1 MENIRDVA
9 LKEQLKGMKIVFED
23 NFDTPELDMTKWDF
37 TNYMEGYSDMP
48 ALTTSDVQSI
58 ERDENGNSFL
68 RLTAKRTGKDTF
80 KTVKSISTG
89 NKLTFI
95 YGYAEIRAKVPT
107 VKGAWPSFWLK
118 SNTKN
123 KHLGWHDDLDYNI
136 EVDVFEVMG
145 GNAARSE
152 LHKWVQKPFADKRTS
167 TFDTPNVYGIIDNDW
182 HTYGM
187 LWNKDCINMYVD
199 GILIQSYDLNKDYS
213 DDGCGMENFRTQ
225 PMCITFNNHLFTPEY
240 HKTQLPNQ
248 WVYNKL
254 LDDSFTES
262 VYDIDYVR
270 LYQGED
276 GILYKAD

>member
-1 MENIRDVA
+1 MANIKNTE
-9 LKEQLKGMKIVFED
+9 LKELLKDMKLVFED

-37 TNYMEGYSDMP
+37 TDYMSGFGDMP
-48 ALTTSDVQSI
+48 TLTNSEVQSI
-58 ERDENGNSFL
+58 EKDENGNSYL
-68 RLTAKRTGKDTF
+68 HLTAKRTGKNTF
-80 KTVKSISTG
+80 QAVKSISTG

-118 SNTKN
+118 SNTMN
-123 KHLGWHDDLDYNI
+123 PHLGWREDLLYNI

-152 LHKWVQKPFADKRTS
+152 LHKWIKSPATDKRTS
-167 TFDTPNVYGIIDNDW
+167 TFETQNVYEIIDDDW

-187 LWNKDCINMYVD
+187 IWTKDCINIYVD
-199 GILIQSYDLNKDYS
+199 DILVQTYDLNKDYS
-213 DDGCGMENFRTQ
+213 DDGLGMENFKTQ
-225 PMCITFNNHLFTPEY
+225 PMCIILNNHLFTPDF
-240 HKTQLPNQ
+240 HKSQSNG
-248 WVYNKL
+248 WVFNKV
-254 LDDSFTES
+254 LDDSFTEA

-270 LYQGED
+270 LYQGKD